1 MRAARALR
9 RLSWI
14 LALASLIGVIVVP
27 GAVAKGSTS
36 GKPSFGS
43 DLVLPGGQG
52 AEPSIAIDT
61 SPTSGRGDIYVG
73 AIGDSNGPL
82 EWHSYDGGKTWS
94 QPVPFDLGGPLRGLD
109 EDVAVNT
116 NGDLLATD
124 LDLTYASVQI
134 STDHGQTFGAGTQ
147 TAPEDD
153 RPWLTAAGQN
163 VYVAYHDFTA
173 EAPVVCTSHDG
184 GHTFVSCVQTFG
196 ADPSVTNCAENTI
209 PARALAVDPTN
220 FSLNFLYSC
229 STAGENLQHPPYG
242 PLHDYYLAQS
252 IDGGLT
258 WTRHRVFS
266 ADTSGGKAPN
276 YANIFGTL
284 AIDSAGN
291 YYTLFDGTADD
302 NNADTNPYHVYLETS
317 TDHGQ
322 TWSKPIQVDHDANGA
337 GTHVLA
343 HLAVTAPG
351 NVDVVWYGT
360 TATGEPN
367 GVCGTLVS
375 QSPCTDSS
383 GKPDGFPDYTDPNA
397 PAWNVYLAQST
408 NALSAK
414 PTFRQV
420 VANPT
425 PTHYGEICTNGIVC
439 GSSDRS
445 LLDFISVGVDCNGFT
460 HIAYGGNTK
469 QQETAGEVYVHV
481 ANQTGGSALAPPA
494 ACATPVP

>member
-1 MRAARALR
+1 MLLSCLLAGCAVVLVSSATATAARPN
-9 RLSWI
+9 
-14 LALASLIGVIVVP
+14 G
-27 GAVAKGSTS
+27 GGGGKG
-36 GKPSFGS
+36 KPPSFGS
-43 DLVLPGGQG
+43 DVVLPGGQG

-61 SPTSGRGDIYVG
+61 SPTGSRGDEYVV
-73 AIGDSNGPL
+73 AVGDPNGPL
-82 EWHSYDGGKTWS
+82 EWHSYDAGKSWSSPIPYDLSGPARGGDS
-94 QPVPFDLGGPLRGLD
+94 
-109 EDVAVNT
+109 DVAVNT
-116 NGDLLATD
+116 NGDVLATD
-124 LDLTYASVQI
+124 LDVTWASVQI
-134 STDHGQTFGAGTQ
+134 STDQGKTFDAGTQ

-163 VYVAYHDFTA
+163 VYVAYHDFAA

-184 GHTFVSCVQTFG
+184 GHTFVSCIQAFG

-209 PARALAVDPTN
+209 PARALAIDPTN

-229 STAGENLQHPPYG
+229 STAAENLQHPPYG

-252 IDGGLT
+252 TDGGLT
-258 WTRHRVFS
+258 WTTHQVFS
-266 ADTSGGKAPN
+266 ADTSGGKQPN

-291 YYTLFDGTADD
+291 YYALFDGTADD
-302 NNADTNPYHVYLETS
+302 ANADTNPYHVYLETS

-322 TWSKPIQVDHDANGA
+322 TWSAPIQVDHDPGGA

-360 TATGEPN
+360 SATGEPN
-367 GVCGTLVS
+367 GVCGTVVS
-375 QSPCTDSS
+375 QSPCTDSA
-383 GKPDGFPDYTDPNA
+383 GNPDGFPPYDDPSA

-408 NALSAK
+408 NALSAS
-414 PTFRQV
+414 PTFTRV
-420 VANPT
+420 IANST
-425 PTHYGEICTNGIVC
+425 PTHYGEICTNGLVC

-445 LLDFISVGVDCNGFT
+445 LLDFISVGVDCNGLA

-469 QQETAGEVYVHV
+469 AQEAAGQTYVHV
-481 ANQTGGSALAPPA
+481 ANQKSGSALAPPA
-494 ACATPVP
+494 ACSTPVP